1 MMPGRSPSDQK
12 AGPYTSAWLIAMG
25 SSGFGISAGRASTTA
40 GTVCVVAP
48 GGGAERALAPACI
61 FVADAASSGSSSG
74 IFSSSSSAAACC
86 GGGGAAASAACP
98 TSPLAA
104 FKDLRS
110 CLPRWIAWIF
120 MAAASSSWRCF
131 FCSAAS
137 AVSSTTTLKRSWT
150 AAQPDGGS
158 VRKSA
163 AIGFVTTDGVS
174 STTTLK
180 RSCTAAQP
188 DGGSVRKSAAMG
200 FVTTAGVSF
209 FASSCT
215 GGASCRFA
223 TTTARS
229 FFSRYRACIL
239 VAASAVS
246 ASFGISS

>member
-40 GTVCVVAP
+40 GTVCAVAP
-48 GGGAERALAPACI
+48 GGGAERALAPASRLDTNACRLFFPRYRACI

-137 AVSSTTTLKRSWT
+137 AVSSTTTLKRS
-150 AAQPDGGS
+150 
-158 VRKSA
+158 
-163 AIGFVTTDGVS
+163 
-174 STTTLK
+174 
-180 RSCTAAQP
+180 CTAAQP

-200 FVTTAGVSF
+200 FVTTAGVSSF

-229 FFSRYRACIL
+229 FLPRYRACIL